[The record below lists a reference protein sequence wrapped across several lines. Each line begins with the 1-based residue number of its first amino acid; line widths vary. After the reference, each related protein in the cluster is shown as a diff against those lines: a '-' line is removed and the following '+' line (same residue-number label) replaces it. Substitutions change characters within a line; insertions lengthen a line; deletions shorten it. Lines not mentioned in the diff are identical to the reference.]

1 MFRFRAVENN
11 MTRLVLA
18 LMMALVALPATASTE
33 EAQLIGSGV
42 LNQYL
47 GTWQAR
53 TVMSPT
59 KLVPRGYDET
69 AAQEVKWVL
78 SNQYLEMTTIGESQD
93 SRDMINYADGSYHRF
108 NFTSEGDSS
117 YWIGDWQDDRRT
129 MVWKMDLGIISG
141 LLTEHFLS
149 IDEKEVTL
157 VLRDAAGNIIIQ
169 AQATQSRTETQ

>member
-1 MFRFRAVENN
+1 

-18 LMMALVALPATASTE
+18 LMMALFALPATASTE
-33 EAQLIGSGV
+33 EAQSKGSGV

-69 AAQEVKWVL
+69 ATQEVKWVL
-78 SNQYLEMTTIGESQD
+78 SNQYLEVTSIGESQD

-129 MVWKMDLGIISG
+129 MVWKMDFGIISG

-169 AQATQSRTETQ
+169 AQTTQSRAETQ

>member
-1 MFRFRAVENN
+1 
-11 MTRLVLA
+11 MTRPVLA

-33 EAQLIGSGV
+33 EAQLKGSGV

-53 TVMSPT
+53 MVMSPT
-59 KLVPRGYDET
+59 KLVPRGYEET

-78 SNQYLEMTTIGESQD
+78 SNQYLEVTSIGESQD

-117 YWIGDWQDDRRT
+117 YWIGDWQDDRQT
-129 MVWKMDLGIISG
+129 MVWKMDLGIVSG

-149 IDEKEVTL
+149 TDEKEVTL

-169 AQATQSRTETQ
+169 AQTTQSRTETQ

>member
-1 MFRFRAVENN
+1 
-11 MTRLVLA
+11 
-18 LMMALVALPATASTE
+18 
-33 EAQLIGSGV
+33 
-42 LNQYL
+42 
-47 GTWQAR
+47 
-53 TVMSPT
+53 MSPT